1 MLLLECF
8 PLFPSAWKTSLRPR
22 LQRSVWY
29 GAHFTH
35 WLPSW
40 EPSFGA
46 HPSPRS
52 WCLPPLCLVCLLPST
67 SLVGLLLSTHR
78 YLGMTCQQRPFL
90 TLELWQHIFTPIVS
104 FFMCIKDLLIF
115 TWKIH
120 LQRREIQRA
129 SVLYFPPP
137 NGHKDQHWANMK
149 PGASLGSP
157 LYRGPS
163 PLDHLLLLCQ
173 ANTGSW
179 LRSGAARG
187 PAAWPSS

>member
-1 MLLLECF
+1 MFIPSANSNGFAFSAYLKRDCFLPLQATSLLTWAVVTASRLIALLLLPITSKLESYTEPRAAISELSWIVVLLLECF

-52 WCLPPLCLVCLLPST
+52 WCLPPPCLVCLLPST

-78 YLGMTCQQRPFL
+78 SLGMTCQQRPFL
-90 TLELWQHIFTPIVS
+90 TLELRQHIFTPIVS

-115 TWKIH
+115 T
-120 LQRREIQRA
+120 
-129 SVLYFPPP
+129 
-137 NGHKDQHWANMK
+137 
-149 PGASLGSP
+149 
-157 LYRGPS
+157 
-163 PLDHLLLLCQ
+163 
-173 ANTGSW
+173 
-179 LRSGAARG
+179 
-187 PAAWPSS
+187 